1 MTRRLLFPFLTAIAL
16 AGCARDQI
24 HRMAS
29 LKDDMPETAQRSVAA
44 EADKADK
51 NDKNEKDAVAK
62 SAEHDADDKTSGKT
76 DIETGSIDASANC
89 QGEHL
94 AYQAT
99 KEYLKN
105 FGPKPEARPGDIG
118 PCHPKQ

>member
-29 LKDDMPETAQRSVAA
+29 LKDELPETAQRSVAA
-44 EADKADK
+44 DA
-51 NDKNEKDAVAK
+51 DKNEKDAVAK
-62 SAEHDADDKTSGKT
+62 SAEHDADDKTSGKS
-76 DIETGSIDASANC
+76 DIETGSIDASTNC